1 MKNRKFLKKILIADG
16 TYNAVI
22 TAFDYVDEYEMGKN
36 TYPVF
41 ATSFEILDNGN
52 LKNLDL
58 IIFYSENDDS
68 YCSEIT
74 DKFDAATG
82 YIIERAEDLVGK
94 YVDITVETRR
104 SAKGFDYYVITD
116 VAPFT
121 GDEDDFRPVHVPSS
135 KNNTQDITEMLEEDD
150 DDDE

>member
-1 MKNRKFLKKILIADG
+1 
-16 TYNAVI
+16 
-22 TAFDYVDEYEMGKN
+22 MGKN
-36 TYPVF
+36 TFSVF
-41 ATSFEILDNGN
+41 DTSFDILVNEDI
-52 LKNLDL
+52 KNIES
-58 IIFYSENDDS
+58 IIFYNDDDDS

-94 YVDITVETRR
+94 FVDITVETRR

-121 GDEDDFRPVHVPSS
+121 GDEDDFRPGHVPSS
-135 KNNTQDITEMLEEDD
+135 KNNTQDITELLEEDD